1 MNVNRLLAMA
11 GKEVIQ
17 IKRDARSTAIV
28 IAMPVIMM
36 LAFGYGVSF
45 DTRHIPVY
53 IYDMEGSQLS
63 QDFLKRF
70 HASNYFRVVK
80 TVGDYQELITA
91 IDSGRCQIGIV
102 VPHDF
107 SKKLSSGETVSV
119 QALVDGTDSNSAN
132 LGMSYSQAIVQ
143 SSTRQ
148 VQLVWQ
154 QRHGQGQS
162 KAHLPISI
170 DSRTW
175 FNESLESMAT
185 IVPGVVAL
193 VMAVVGTFLT
203 SLTIAREW
211 ERGTMELLIS
221 TPVTPLEI
229 MLGKLTP
236 YLAIGLFDTCVC
248 AAMGVWWFG
257 VSFRGHVWVFMLSSV
272 LFLTVV
278 LFMGYFFSVVA
289 RTQLAASQISL
300 IATFLPAFLLSGFM
314 YPIDQMPAFIQ
325 FVTHIIPAR
334 YYMAILR
341 NVFLKGA
348 SVMSMWRDFLGLTLF
363 ALVLAFVATRV
374 LKKRLE

>member
-1 MNVNRLLAMA
+1 MNLNRLFAMA
-11 GKEVIQ
+11 GKEIIQ
-17 IKRDARSTAIV
+17 IKRDARSVAIV
-28 IAMPVIMM
+28 VAMPLIMM

-45 DTRHIPVY
+45 DTKHIPVY
-53 IYDMEGSQLS
+53 IYDMEGSQQS

-70 HASNYFRVVK
+70 QSSHYFRVIR
-80 TVGDYQELITA
+80 TVSDYKELVQA

-102 VPHDF
+102 VPSDF
-107 SKKLSSGETVSV
+107 SRKLNSGETVSI
-119 QALVDGTDSNSAN
+119 QALADGTDSNSAN
-132 LGMSYSQAIVQ
+132 LGMSYSQAVVQ
-143 SSTRQ
+143 SYAQ
-148 VQLVWQ
+148 QIQIEWQ
-154 QRHGQGQS
+154 QRQGFIRT
-162 KAHLPISI
+162 KPLISI

-211 ERGTMELLIS
+211 ERGTMEQLIS
-221 TPVTPLEI
+221 TPVTPMDI

-236 YLAIGLFDTCVC
+236 YMAIGLFDTCVC

-257 VSFRGHVWVFMLSSV
+257 VAFRGYLWVFILSSV

-278 LFMGYFFSVVA
+278 LSMGYFFSVVA
-289 RTQLAASQISL
+289 KTQLAASQISL

-325 FVTHIIPAR
+325 VITHIVPAR

-341 NVFLKGA
+341 NVFLKGT
-348 SVMSMWRDFLGLTLF
+348 SIMSMWRDFLGLALF
-363 ALVLAFVATRV
+363 ALILSFVATRV
-374 LKKRLE
+374 FKKRLE